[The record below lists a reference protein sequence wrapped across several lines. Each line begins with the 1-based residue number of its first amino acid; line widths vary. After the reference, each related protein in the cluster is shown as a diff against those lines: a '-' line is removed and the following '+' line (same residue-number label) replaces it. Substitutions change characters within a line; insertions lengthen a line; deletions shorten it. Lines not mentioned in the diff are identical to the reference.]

1 VPLLLLRLDMR
12 RPDFATAPREKM
24 YAEALEMAS
33 WADEHGFLA
42 AVLSEH
48 HGVDDGYLPSPL
60 ILGAAILG
68 RTKRL
73 MLNVSAL
80 LAPLYQPLRLAEDIA
95 VLDNIAP
102 GRIALIAGLGYRDHE
117 YAMFGVEK
125 KKRGAVFD
133 EALQTLLTA
142 WTGEEF
148 EFRGERV
155 RVTPKPASQPH
166 PMIFVGGSS
175 EAGARRAGRFGLPF
189 QPAYG
194 DPALEAA
201 YNDEL
206 AKHGKQGFIVMPE
219 SISYVHVAEDVDAAW
234 EQVGPHMLYDAQTY
248 ASWQNPGQQSAVKD
262 EAQTVDE
269 LRKGGIYRVL
279 TPDET
284 VAFAEELGP
293 MRALILHPMVGGLDP
308 AIGWESLRLFA
319 EKVQPHLAK

>member
-1 VPLLLLRLDMR
+1 MR
-12 RPDFATAPREKM
+12 RPDFAPVSRPDM
-24 YAEALEMAS
+24 YSAALDMAS
-33 WADEHGFLA
+33 WADEHGFLS

-73 MLNVSAL
+73 MVNVSAL
-80 LAPLYQPLRLAEDIA
+80 LAPLYDPLRLAEDIA
-95 VLDNIAP
+95 VLDNIGP
-102 GRIALIAGLGYRDHE
+102 GRVALIAGLGYRDHE
-117 YAMFGVEK
+117 YEMFGVEK
-125 KKRGAVFD
+125 KRRGKVLD
-133 EALQTLLTA
+133 EALETLLTA

-148 EFRGERV
+148 EYRGTKV

-206 AKHGKQGFIVMPE
+206 KKNGKEGFIVMPE
-219 SISYVHVAEDVDAAW
+219 NISYVHVAEDVDAAW
-234 EQVGPHMLYDAQTY
+234 QQVGDHMLYDAQSY
-248 ASWQNPGQQSAVKD
+248 ASWQQPGQQSAVKD
-262 EAQTVDE
+262 EAKNVDE

-284 VAFAEELGP
+284 IAYAEELGP
-293 MRALILHPMVGGLDP
+293 MGALILHPMVGGLDP
-308 AIGWESLRLFA
+308 SIGWQSLKLFE
-319 EKVQPHLAK
+319 EKVQPRLS

>member
-1 VPLLLLRLDMR
+1 MLLLRLDMR
-12 RPDFATAPREKM
+12 LPEFATVPREQM

-33 WADEHGFLA
+33 WADERGFLA

-80 LAPLYQPLRLAEDIA
+80 LAPLYDPIRLAEDIA

-102 GRIALIAGLGYRDHE
+102 GRMALIAGLGYRDHE

-125 KKRGAVFD
+125 KRRGKVLD
-133 EALQTLLTA
+133 EHLETLLKA
-142 WTGEEF
+142 WTGDEF
-148 EFRGERV
+148 DYHGTKV
-155 RVTPKPASQPH
+155 RVTPRPVTQPH
-166 PMIFVGGSS
+166 PFIFVGGSS

-206 AKHGKQGFIVMPE
+206 AKNGKQGFIVMPE
-219 SISYVHVAEDVDAAW
+219 SISYVHVADDVDKAW
-234 EQVGPHMLYDAQTY
+234 EIVGPHMLYDARTY
-248 ASWQNPGQQSAVKD
+248 ASWQQPGQQSAVKD
-262 EAQTVDE
+262 DAKTVEE
-269 LRKGGIYRVL
+269 LRNGGIYRVL
-279 TPDET
+279 TPEET
-284 VAFAEELGP
+284 VAYANELGP

-308 AIGWESLRLFA
+308 AVGWQSLRLF
-319 EKVQPHLAK
+319 EDKVLPQLN

>member
-1 VPLLLLRLDMR
+1 MPMLLLRLDMR
-12 RPDFATAPREKM
+12 RPDFAPVPREQM
-24 YAEALEMAS
+24 YAAALDMAT
-33 WADEHGFLA
+33 WADDNGFLS

-73 MLNVSAL
+73 MVNVSAL
-80 LAPLYQPLRLAEDIA
+80 LAPLYNPLRLAEDIA
-95 VLDNIAP
+95 VLDNIGP
-102 GRIALIAGLGYRDHE
+102 GRVALIAGLGYRDHE

-125 KKRGAVFD
+125 KRRGAVLD
-133 EALQTLLTA
+133 EAIETLLKA
-142 WTGEEF
+142 WTGEPF
-148 EFRGERV
+148 DYRGTTV
-155 RVTPKPASQPH
+155 RVTPRPVSQPH
-166 PMIFVGGSS
+166 PMLFVGGSS

-206 AKHGKQGFIVMPE
+206 AKHGKQGFILMPE
-219 SISYVHVAEDVDAAW
+219 SICYIHVAEDPDAAW

-248 ASWQNPGQQSAVKD
+248 ASWQQPGQQSAVKD
-262 EAQTVDE
+262 EASSVDE
-269 LRKGGIYRVL
+269 LRKGDVYRVM

-308 AIGWESLRLFA
+308 AVGWQSLKLFQDKVLPRLS
-319 EKVQPHLAK
+319 

>member
-1 VPLLLLRLDMR
+1 MPLLLLRLDMR
-12 RPDFATAPREKM
+12 RPDFAPVPREQM
-24 YAEALEMAS
+24 YAEALDMAS

-73 MLNVSAL
+73 MVNVSAL
-80 LAPLYQPLRLAEDIA
+80 LAPLYDPLRLAEDIA
-95 VLDNIAP
+95 VLDNIGP
-102 GRIALIAGLGYRDHE
+102 GRVALIAGLGYRDHE

-125 KKRGAVFD
+125 KRRGAVLD
-133 EALQTLLTA
+133 ENLETLLKA
-142 WTGEEF
+142 WTGEPF
-148 EFRGERV
+148 EFRGTTV
-155 RVTPKPASQPH
+155 QVTPRPVTQPH
-166 PMIFVGGSS
+166 PIIFVGGSS

-194 DPALEAA
+194 DPALETA

-206 AKHGKQGFIVMPE
+206 AKNGKAGFIVMPE
-219 SISYVHVAEDVDAAW
+219 SISYVHVAEDVDKAW
-234 EQVGPHMLYDAQTY
+234 EVVGPHMLYDAQSY
-248 ASWQNPGQQSAVKD
+248 HSWQQPGQRSAVHD
-262 EAQTVDE
+262 EATTVDE
-269 LRKGGIYRVL
+269 LRKGEIYRIL

-308 AIGWESLRLFA
+308 AIGWQSLKLLE
-319 EKVQPHLAK
+319 EKVLPRLT

>member
-1 VPLLLLRLDMR
+1 MPMLLLRLDMR
-12 RPDFATAPREKM
+12 RPDFAAVPREQM
-24 YAEALEMAS
+24 YAAALEMAS
-33 WADEHGFLA
+33 WADERGFLA

-68 RTKRL
+68 RTKTL

-80 LAPLYQPLRLAEDIA
+80 LAPLYHPLRLAEDIA

-102 GRIALIAGLGYRDHE
+102 GRVALIAGLGYRDHE

-125 KKRGAVFD
+125 KRRGAALD
-133 EALQTLLTA
+133 EAIETLLAA

-148 EFRGERV
+148 EFRGEKV
-155 RVTPKPASQPH
+155 RVTPRPVSQPH

-194 DPALEAA
+194 DPALELA
-201 YNDEL
+201 YNDAL

-269 LRKGGIYRVL
+269 LRKGGIYRIL

-284 VAFAEELGP
+284 VAYAEELGP
-293 MRALILHPMVGGLDP
+293 MGALILHPMVGGLDP
-308 AIGWESLRLFA
+308 SIGWQSLKLLE
-319 EKVQPHLAK
+319 EKVLPRLS

>member
-1 VPLLLLRLDMR
+1 MAMLLLRLDMR
-12 RPDFATAPREKM
+12 RPDFAPASRPDM
-24 YAEALEMAS
+24 YAAALDMAS
-33 WADEHGFLA
+33 WADEHGFLS

-73 MLNVSAL
+73 MVNVSAL
-80 LAPLYQPLRLAEDIA
+80 LAPLYDPLRLAEDIA
-95 VLDNIAP
+95 VLDNIGP
-102 GRIALIAGLGYRDHE
+102 GRVALIAGLGYRDHE
-117 YAMFGVEK
+117 YEMFGVEK
-125 KKRGAVFD
+125 KRRGKVLD
-133 EALQTLLTA
+133 EALETLLTA

-148 EFRGERV
+148 DYRGTRV
-155 RVTPKPASQPH
+155 RITPTPASQPH

-206 AKHGKQGFIVMPE
+206 AKNGKQGFIVMPE
-219 SISYVHVAEDVDAAW
+219 NISYVHVAEDVDAAW
-234 EQVGPHMLYDAQTY
+234 EQVGKHMLYDAQSY

-262 EAQTVDE
+262 EARNVDE

-284 VAFAEELGP
+284 VAYAEELGP
-293 MRALILHPMVGGLDP
+293 MGALILHPMVGGLDP
-308 AIGWESLRLFA
+308 AIGWQSLKTFE
-319 EKVQPHLAK
+319 EKVLPRLT